1 MCLVPLVAVVAAA
14 VVLDESVDG
23 AEILVRAV
31 SYVGFVTVGLYV
43 MTVGEAGRVTLI
55 VVSRGG

>member
-23 AEILVRAV
+23 AEILVGAV

-43 MTVGEAGRVTLI
+43 MTVGEAGRL
-55 VVSRGG
+55 